1 MSDTKKP
8 YIIAVD
14 FDGTLCAD
22 KWPEIGEANEELIEH
37 LQKRRSDGNKLIL
50 WTNRIGERLKEAVA
64 WCKERGLEFDAV
76 NENLPEI
83 IESFGGDCRKI
94 FANEYID
101 DRSALYPGLP
111 FTGEPT
117 WQETEIRLA
126 CERELEFDTSDAQY
140 GVMCYHSALRAYQCL
155 ARDGHSGASI
165 AITKGILN
173 RLLDGKCLT
182 PIEDTED
189 VWEEISYTTD
199 GTEKASRHYQ
209 CKRMSAFFKDVAP
222 DGTVTYSDVS
232 RVNCIN
238 VDNPNVPYHN
248 GLATRLIDKIFPI
261 TMPYFPAAKKVTV
274 VRDEFLVD
282 PKNGDY
288 DTVAFLYLIAPDG
301 KKIELNRYF
310 KEENGEMVSIEKGEF
325 EKRKTKRVEKK

>member
-1 MSDTKKP
+1 MSDMKKP

-14 FDGTLCAD
+14 FDGTLCTG
-22 KWPEIGEANEELIEH
+22 KWPEIGEANEELIEY
-37 LQKRRSDGNKLIL
+37 LKKRCAYGCKLIL
-50 WTNRIGERLKEAVA
+50 WTNRVGERLKEAVA
-64 WCKERGLEFDAV
+64 WCKERGLEFDTV

-155 ARDGHSGASI
+155 ARDGHSGSSI

-209 CKRMSAFFKDVAP
+209 CKRMSALFKDVAP

-238 VDNPNVPYHN
+238 VDSPNVPYHN
-248 GLATRLIDKIFPI
+248 GLATQLIDKIFPI

-282 PKNGDY
+282 PKNGEY

-310 KEENGEMVSIEKGEF
+310 KEENGKMISIEKEEF
-325 EKRKTKRVEKK
+325 EERKAKRVDKK